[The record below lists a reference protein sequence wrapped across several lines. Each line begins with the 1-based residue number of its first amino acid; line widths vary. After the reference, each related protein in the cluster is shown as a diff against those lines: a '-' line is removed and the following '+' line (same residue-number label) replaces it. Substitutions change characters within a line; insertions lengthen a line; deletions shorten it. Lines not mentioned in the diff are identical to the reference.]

1 LPVRLFIGN
10 LPYTATEVELR
21 EHLSA
26 VAPPT
31 QVFLPIDRATGKPRG
46 FAFVEFP
53 EREQAEEAIQRFNG
67 QPFKGRPLAVSE
79 ARARDE
85 APGPRPSAPYSS
97 APPGGF
103 AGPGGPAGA
112 PGRPQRNFG
121 PPAPPRRGGKGGAK
135 RGGPKGENRPK
146 GPIKLK
152 TGGRL
157 TALDDDVNDDMADEI
172 TDDFDDLAKSADEQV
187 DDEEQE

>member
-1 LPVRLFIGN
+1 LFIGN
-10 LPYTATEVELR
+10 LPYAATEPELR

-31 QVFLPIDRATGKPRG
+31 QVFLPIDRVTGKPRG

-53 EREQAEEAIQRFNG
+53 ERAQAEEAIRRFNG

-85 APGPRPSAPYSS
+85 APGPRPSMPYSPG
-97 APPGGF
+97 PPSGGF
-103 AGPGGPAGA
+103 GGPGPGGPGGA
-112 PGRPQRNFG
+112 GRPQRNFG
-121 PPAPPRRGGKGGAK
+121 PPAPPKGRGKGGAK
-135 RGGPKGENRPK
+135 RGAKGENRPK
-146 GPIKLK
+146 GPIKMK
-152 TGGRL
+152 SGGRL
-157 TALDDDVNDDMADEI
+157 YGIDDEPGDDQ
-172 TDDFDDLAKSADEQV
+172 TDDFDNLAEGADEPA

>member
-26 VAPPT
+26 VAQPT
-31 QVFLPIDRATGKPRG
+31 HVFLPMDRVTGKPRG

-53 EREQAEEAIQRFNG
+53 EREQAEEAIRRLHG

-85 APGPRPSAPYSS
+85 APGPRPSMPYSPS
-97 APPGGF
+97 PSGSFGGPPPPGG
-103 AGPGGPAGA
+103 APGGK
-112 PGRPQRNFG
+112 PQRSFG
-121 PPAPPRRGGKGGAK
+121 PPAKPKGARGNKRGGKGA
-135 RGGPKGENRPK
+135 ENRPK
-146 GPIKLK
+146 GPIKVLSH
-152 TGGRL
+152 GRVFGM
-157 TALDDDVNDDMADEI
+157 DDDVSDEL
-172 TDDFDDLAKSADEQV
+172 TDDFDNLAEGADEPME
-187 DDEEQE
+187 DEEQE